1 MKFFAS
7 KVDNNNM
14 LIMED
19 GVDWYS
25 DVVYYVVT
33 LQVITYSSPVT
44 SLSYSRVC
52 TTIDNST
59 TVTLHL
65 LCYLNTFL
73 TGYLCYNDL
82 WRHILMILY
91 SVYLKLSSIG

>member
-1 MKFFAS
+1 MKFSAS
-7 KVDNNNM
+7 KVDNNNV

-44 SLSYSRVC
+44 SLSYSHEC
-52 TTIDNST
+52 TTIDNISLQGST
-59 TVTLHL
+59 MVISHL
-65 LCYLNTFL
+65 LSQYIFNV
-73 TGYLCYNDL
+73 
-82 WRHILMILY
+82 RMI
-91 SVYLKLSSIG
+91 